1 MLFLRLPCCEGQA
14 ILLSCGAPRRRPLPD
29 GAGVA
34 RTMQSV
40 PRHGLAW
47 PFSSRHSTKRSQ
59 TALHH
64 TTLHHITRHHPN
76 RSQAKRH
83 DTTDTTDTTPP
94 GRKRCQGN
102 GMVLHEP
109 KPGEMAWRCKASPI
123 ASASTNVSATAGK
136 LPTHATLPPARI
148 ASATP
153 VPCSVPSGACH
164 RRPAVFDR
172 RAHCNWTC
180 EILTYIIRPPFPDS
194 SVGRATDC

>member
-14 ILLSCGAPRRRPLPD
+14 ILLSCGAPRRRTLPD

-34 RTMQSV
+34 RTMQACRGMAWRGHSA
-40 PRHGLAW
+40 HGTAR
-47 PFSSRHSTKRSQ
+47 SEAKRNG
-59 TALHH
+59 TTPHH
-64 TTLHHITRHHPN
+64 ITRHHITRHHPN

-83 DTTDTTDTTPP
+83 DTTDTTPP

-109 KPGEMAWRCKASPI
+109 KPGEMAWRCNASPI
-123 ASASTNVSATAGK
+123 ATANVSATAGK

-164 RRPAVFDR
+164 RWPAVFDR